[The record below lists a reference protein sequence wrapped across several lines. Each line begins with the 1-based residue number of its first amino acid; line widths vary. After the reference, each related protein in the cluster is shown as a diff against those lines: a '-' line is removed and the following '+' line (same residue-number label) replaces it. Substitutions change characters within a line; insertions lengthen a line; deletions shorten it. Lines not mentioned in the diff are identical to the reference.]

1 MKAVTTALDRM
12 IDAQPEALE
21 AVAGLD
27 LSGPARLLADAR
39 RIFLVGTGTSQH
51 AAELGARLL
60 TGLGLDARWSNA
72 AQFALSTAPL
82 RSGDVA
88 ILITHTA
95 ETAYTARGRAK
106 VQASEADLIS
116 LTGAG
121 RGWPE
126 AIETPTHEESE
137 TYTVSYT
144 AALAVLAGIGHHL
157 GAPGTSPQD
166 VRAVAARVRE
176 VCGGSAAPSAA
187 PVPVPARA
195 MAIVGPGAWG
205 VTAREGALKLREGA
219 RMVCEGFDAELFL
232 HGEAVPYTSADG
244 VVLLQ
249 PAADADGLT
258 AALGA
263 AAQAE
268 GIHVTTLE
276 ESWTPQSEL
285 LAQIPMTVRLQILA
299 ARFAGLRG
307 QDPDTAIVG
316 AWAAPELWKIGAPS
330 A

>member
-12 IDAQPEALE
+12 IEAQPEALE

-27 LSGPARLLADAR
+27 LSGPARRLADAR

-72 AQFALSTAPL
+72 AQFALSNAPL

-157 GAPGTSPQD
+157 GAAGTSAED

-176 VCGGSAAPSAA
+176 LCADPAAL
-187 PVPVPARA
+187 PVAVPARA

-219 RMVCEGFDAELFL
+219 RMLCEGFDAELFL

-244 VVLLQ
+244 LVLLQ

-285 LAQIPMTVRLQILA
+285 LAQIPMTVRLQLLA